1 MAPKTPK
8 PPLPEVRCEG
18 ISHLLVRFSR
28 FDPEGVER
36 IRSIRGRR
44 WDPRVQAWRIPSGD
58 RSESALRRLFPG
70 IVIPPLGLGPDPA
83 AGKAHTETTGP
94 EKDNGAVLQP
104 DGSEILKEMK
114 RAMVLARY
122 SPKTRKAYLGYAR
135 RFAEWT
141 EVLLGRAGT
150 EDVRRYLEY
159 LVEERNISRTAHSQ
173 AVSALR
179 FLFEKVL
186 RRPQVIREI
195 PRPKRSKSL
204 PTVLSRKEVE
214 ALLKAVRH
222 PTSRALVMVLYSS
235 GVRVG
240 EVVRLRSEDL
250 DPDRGLLRVKGGKGR
265 KDRYT
270 LLSRRAYEAVKR
282 HLLFQNQ
289 TEGPWL
295 FPGDRAGRHVGTRS
309 VQRVVSRAGVRAGIQ
324 KRVTPHTLRHS
335 FATHLLESG
344 TDLRYIQELL
354 GHASSRTTEIYTHVS
369 NRDFSRI
376 RNPLDHLE
384 DEED

>member
-1 MAPKTPK
+1 M
-8 PPLPEVRCEG
+8 
-18 ISHLLVRFSR
+18 
-28 FDPEGVER
+28 ER
-36 IRSIRGRR
+36 IRSIRGRCWSPEAR
-44 WDPRVQAWRIPSGD
+44 AWRLPAD
-58 RSESALRRLFPG
+58 ERTDAALRRLFPG
-70 IVIPPLGLGPDPA
+70 IVVPPAGTGPDSA
-83 AGKAHTETTGP
+83 AGKTHTETTGP
-94 EKDNGAVLQP
+94 KIVHGAVLQP

-122 SPKTRKAYLGYAR
+122 SPKTRKVYLGYAR
-135 RFAEWT
+135 RFAEWA
-141 EVLLGRAGT
+141 EIPLGGAGT
-150 EDVRRYLEY
+150 EQVRQYLEY
-159 LVEERNISRTAHSQ
+159 LVEERDISRSAHSQ

-186 RRPQVIREI
+186 RRPQVLREI
-195 PRPKRSKSL
+195 PRPKRNKSL
-204 PTVLSRKEVE
+204 PAVLSRREVE

-222 PTSRALVMVLYSS
+222 PTSRALVMILYSS

-240 EVVRLRSEDL
+240 EAVRLRPEDL
-250 DPDRGLLRVKGGKGR
+250 DPDRGLLRVRGGKGR

-270 LLSRRAYEAVKR
+270 LLSRRAHAAVER
-282 HLLFQNQ
+282 HLLFQNVP
-289 TEGPWL
+289 EGTWL
-295 FPGDRAGRHVGTRS
+295 FPGPRARRHLGTRS
-309 VQRVVSRAGVRAGIQ
+309 VQKVVSRAGIRAGIQ

-335 FATHLLESG
+335 FATQLLESG

-384 DEED
+384 DEEDCMGRVAHCAEKTPVPAEIPCRSIPPRIGYM